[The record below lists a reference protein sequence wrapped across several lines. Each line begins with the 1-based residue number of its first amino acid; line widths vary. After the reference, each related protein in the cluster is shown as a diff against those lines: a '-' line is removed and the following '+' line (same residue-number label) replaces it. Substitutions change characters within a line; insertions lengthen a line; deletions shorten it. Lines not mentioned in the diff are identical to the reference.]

1 MSVLVVGSVALDDIE
16 SPAGSARGVLGGAA
30 CYFALAAS
38 YFVPVRAV
46 GVVGEDFPR
55 EHLEL
60 LRSRGIDTSGIYT
73 AQGRTF
79 RWGGRYHASLN
90 QRDTLFTE
98 LGVFEG
104 FKPALDDAQRDAEFV
119 FLANIHPSLQLGVLE
134 QVRRPVFSA
143 MDTMNFWIERAPA
156 ELRKTL
162 ERVNGLVINDE
173 EARQLSGEYN
183 LLRAAAGIRRMGPR
197 MVIIKRGE
205 HGALLFDDEGVFAA
219 PAFPLE
225 EVRDPTG
232 AGDSFAGGFIGALA
246 RERYVGSETLR
257 RAVVFGSTLASF
269 CVEQFSV
276 DRLRTLEMPEI
287 YERYAKFRALTRF

>member
-1 MSVLVVGSVALDDIE
+1 LSVVVVGSVALDDIE
-16 SPAGSARGVLGGAA
+16 SPAGSVRGVLGGAA

-38 YFVPVRAV
+38 YFVPVRTV

-60 LRSRGIDTSGIYT
+60 LVARGVDVSGIYT
-73 AQGRTF
+73 AKGKTF
-79 RWGGRYHASLN
+79 RWGGRYHASMN
-90 QRDTLFTE
+90 QRDTLFTD

-104 FKPALDDAQRDAEFV
+104 FKPTLDHAQQEAEFV
-119 FLANIHPSLQLGVLE
+119 FLANIHPALQLDVLS
-134 QVRRPVFSA
+134 QVRKPVFSA
-143 MDTMNFWIERAPA
+143 MDTMNFWIEGTPS

-162 ERVNGLVINDE
+162 ARVNGLVINDE
-173 EARQLSGEYN
+173 EARQLSGEHN
-183 LLRAAAGIRRMGPR
+183 LLRAAAAIRKMGPS
-197 MVIIKRGE
+197 VVVIKRGE
-205 HGALLFDDEGVFAA
+205 YGALLFDDEGVFSA

-232 AGDSFAGGFIGALA
+232 AGDTFAGGFIGALA

-257 RAVVFGSTLASF
+257 RSVVFGSALASF

-287 YERYAKFRALTRF
+287 YDRYARFRSLTRF

>member
-1 MSVLVVGSVALDDIE
+1 MSLVVVGSVALDDIE
-16 SPAGSARGVLGGAA
+16 SPAGSVQGVLGGAA
-30 CYFALAAS
+30 SYVALAAS

-55 EHLEL
+55 EHVEF
-60 LRSRGIDTSGIYT
+60 LRGRGIDVSGIYT
-73 AQGRTF
+73 APGKTF
-79 RWGGRYHASLN
+79 RWGGRYRASMN

-104 FKPALDDAQRDAEFV
+104 FQPVLDEAQRDAQFV
-119 FLANIHPSLQLGVLE
+119 FLANIHPSLQLEVLE
-134 QVRRPVFSA
+134 QIRQPLFSA
-143 MDTMNFWIERAPA
+143 MDTMNFWIERTYA

-162 ERVNGLVINDE
+162 ERVDGLVINDE
-173 EARQLSGEYN
+173 EARQLSGEFN
-183 LLRAAAGIRRMGPR
+183 LLRAAAAIRRMGPR

-205 HGALLFDDEGVFAA
+205 YGALLFDDEGVFAA

-232 AGDSFAGGFIGALA
+232 AGDTFAGGFMGALA
-246 RERYVGSETLR
+246 RERFIGTETLR

-287 YERYAKFRALTRF
+287 YDRYSRFRALTRF

>member
-1 MSVLVVGSVALDDIE
+1 MSLVVVGSVALDDIE
-16 SPAGSARGVLGGAA
+16 SPAGSVQGVLGGAA
-30 CYFALAAS
+30 SYVALAAS

-55 EHLEL
+55 EHVEF
-60 LRSRGIDTSGIYT
+60 LRGRGIDVSGIYT
-73 AQGRTF
+73 APGKTF
-79 RWGGRYHASLN
+79 RWGGRYRASMN

-104 FKPALDDAQRDAEFV
+104 FQPVLDEAQRDAQFV
-119 FLANIHPSLQLGVLE
+119 FLANIHPSLQLEVLE
-134 QVRRPVFSA
+134 QIRQPLFSA
-143 MDTMNFWIERAPA
+143 MDTMNFWIERTYA

-162 ERVNGLVINDE
+162 ERVDGLVINDE
-173 EARQLSGEYN
+173 EARQLSGEFN
-183 LLRAAAGIRRMGPR
+183 LLRAAAAIRRMGPR

-205 HGALLFDDEGVFAA
+205 YGALLFDDEGVFAA

-232 AGDSFAGGFIGALA
+232 AGDTFAGGFMGALA
-246 RERYVGSETLR
+246 RERFIGTETLR

-287 YERYAKFRALTRF
+287 YDRY